1 MFSCS
6 WNDTY
11 CFNMFSEMLYHSKVL
26 YAYKSRWHL
35 FRSGISSL
43 WSLLQRY
50 QVRDCGVATMLCSAS
65 ILTGKGWFHHL
76 FFIRKSICYLCV
88 YVSESILN
96 HSIELR
102 KYLFTHP
109 VFTFPSLHFVN
120 CAIPPIPSSSN
131 IMALKDGQNDYQFL
145 ASTLCFPVKIVDDW
159 FLSIGV
165 NEKLWL

>member
-1 MFSCS
+1 MHIRVGGIFLEVVYLGCGL
-6 WNDTY
+6 Y
-11 CFNMFSEMLYHSKVL
+11 CRDIKLETV
-26 YAYKSRWHL
+26 
-35 FRSGISSL
+35 GI
-43 WSLLQRY
+43 
-50 QVRDCGVATMLCSAS
+50 ATMLCSAS

-76 FFIRKSICYLCV
+76 YFIRKSICDLCV
-88 YVSESILN
+88 CVSESILN

-109 VFTFPSLHFVN
+109 VFTFLSLHFDN
-120 CAIPPIPSSSN
+120 YPIRPVPSSSN
-131 IMALKDGQNDYQFL
+131 IMALKDGQNNYQYL